1 MRIIEKKTGELHP
14 YERNPRN
21 NDGAVDAV
29 AASIREFGFKVPVVI
44 DTDDVIIA
52 GHTRVK
58 AAKKLGLKTVP
69 CIVADDLTPEQVK
82 AFRLAD
88 NRVSELADWDF
99 DLLKLEL
106 DDLSMDM
113 TPFEFPSLDD
123 DVDMSNL
130 SARVGE
136 KDDDYNA
143 FVDKFK
149 TKATTDDCFTPPEV
163 YEAVKDWVLEKYGID
178 KGREIIRPFYPG
190 GDYQNYEYPPNCIVI
205 DNPPF
210 SIMSEITNWYC
221 QNKIDFFLFA
231 NHMTLFT
238 SLKEGCNAIVVGANV
253 TYENGAKIATSF
265 LTNLGGSQI
274 SVSASLHDRITSTQ
288 SSEPAEL
295 KAYDYP
301 DNVISGPRI
310 SMLAKNGIDFDI
322 KKCIP
327 ISKLDDGTG
336 LYGKGALISDYD
348 AEKLRGEL
356 QRAEILK
363 VERLR
368 ENILK
373 AEKLRAE
380 KPKFKVTLSER
391 ERELINSLNESYTT
405 EDGS

>member
-44 DTDDVIIA
+44 DTDDVIVA

-106 DDLSMDM
+106 DDISIDM
-113 TPFEFPSLDD
+113 TPFEFPDLDDD

-143 FVDKFK
+143 FVDKFR

-163 YEAVKDWVLEKYGID
+163 YETVKEWVLEKYGID

-231 NHMTLFT
+231 NHMTLFS

-265 LTNLGGSQI
+265 LTNLGDSQI
-274 SVSASLHDRITSTQ
+274 SVSASLYDRITAAQ
-288 SSEPAEL
+288 PSESAEL

-301 DNVISGPRI
+301 DNVISSPRI

-348 AEKLRGEL
+348 AEKLR
-356 QRAEILK
+356 AEIQ
-363 VERLR
+363 
-368 ENILK
+368 
-373 AEKLRAE
+373 RAE
-380 KPKFKVTLSER
+380 KPKIKVTLSER
-391 ERELINSLNESYTT
+391 EGAYQFAE
-405 EDGS
+405 

>member
-1 MRIIEKKTGELHP
+1 MSVIQLKGDKMRIIEKKTGELHP

-21 NDGAVDAV
+21 NDGAVGAV
-29 AASIREFGFKVPVVI
+29 AASIKEFGFKVPVVI
-44 DTDDVIIA
+44 DTDDVIVA

-136 KDDDYNA
+136 QDEDYNV

-149 TKATTDDCFTPPEV
+149 TEATTDDCFTPPEV
-163 YEAVKDWVLEKYGID
+163 YEVVKEWVLEKYGID
-178 KGREIIRPFYPG
+178 KDREIIRPFYPG

-231 NHMTLFT
+231 NHMTLFS

-265 LTNLGGSQI
+265 LTNLGDSQI
-274 SVSASLHDRITSTQ
+274 SVSASLYDRITLAQ
-288 SSEPAEL
+288 PSEPSEL

-348 AEKLRGEL
+348 AEKLR
-356 QRAEILK
+356 
-363 VERLR
+363 
-368 ENILK
+368 

-380 KPKFKVTLSER
+380 KSKIKVTLSER
-391 ERELINSLNESYTT
+391 ERELINSLNDSYT

>member
-44 DTDDVIIA
+44 DTDDVIVA

-163 YEAVKDWVLEKYGID
+163 YEAVKEWVLEKYGID

-231 NHMTLFT
+231 NHMTLFA

-274 SVSASLHDRITSTQ
+274 SVSASLHDKITAAQ
-288 SSEPAEL
+288 PSESAEL

-310 SMLAKNGIDFDI
+310 AILAKNGIDFDI
-322 KKCIP
+322 RNCIP

-348 AEKLRGEL
+348 AEKLR
-356 QRAEILK
+356 AEIQ
-363 VERLR
+363 
-368 ENILK
+368 
-373 AEKLRAE
+373 RAE
-380 KPKFKVTLSER
+380 KPKTKVTLSEK

-405 EDGS
+405 EGGS